1 MMNIPIFLA
10 SDENYAKYM
19 AVTMTSIFTNTEE
32 FIEFYIL
39 DGGITEETKKKFEEL
54 KSIKQN
60 FSMEFIKVD
69 MSLFKKFPNIGHF
82 SLNMYL
88 RYLIP
93 DLKPNLNKVLYLDVD
108 LIINGDIKKLYNID
122 LEEYPL
128 GAVPYPVDSAN
139 SGYVAWSSSVKK
151 GIGVAQDSLYF
162 NSGVLSINCKY
173 FREHD
178 IQQSLFDKTAEMSKV
193 LICPDQ
199 DVLNIIF
206 ENNYKIL
213 PANFNLIVDMT
224 DKNIFEK
231 YKNGFYI
238 LHYTGGKG
246 YRPWLNSE
254 CPFADDFW
262 ISAKKTPFYNEM
274 LEDLKQYDIA
284 KNRKNKVLKINY
296 HLLKL
301 LDTIT
306 LNKFKFINKKTIK
319 LRKMIKGR

>member
-1 MMNIPIFLA
+1 MNIPIFLA

-39 DGGITEETKKKFEEL
+39 DGGITDETKKKFDEL

-60 FSMEFIKVD
+60 FSIEFINVD
-69 MSLFKKFPNIGHF
+69 MSLFEKFPNLGHF
-82 SLNMYL
+82 SLNTYL

-93 DLKPNLNKVLYLDVD
+93 NLKPELDKVLYLDVD
-108 LIINGDIKKLYNID
+108 LVVKGDIKEFYSTD
-122 LEEYPL
+122 LEGYPI
-128 GAVPYPVDSAN
+128 GAIPYLIEGNIEFAE
-139 SGYVAWSSSVKK
+139 WCEMLKHR
-151 GIGVAQDSLYF
+151 IGMNQDSVYF
-162 NSGVLSINCKY
+162 NAGVLMIDCEY
-173 FREHD
+173 FRKHNM
-178 IQQSLFDKTAEMSKV
+178 QKYLFDKTQEMAS
-193 LICPDQ
+193 LLLCPDQ
-199 DVLNIIF
+199 DILNVTF
-206 ENNYKIL
+206 ENNYKTL
-213 PANFNLIVDMT
+213 PANYNLVIDMT
-224 DKNIFEK
+224 DSNIFDK

-274 LEDLKQYDIA
+274 LEDLKHYDIA

-306 LNKFKFINKKTIK
+306 LNKFKFINKKTIE